1 VGGIGQKRERP
12 GYDATDDLSNEN
24 RHRHRAG
31 NAQRP
36 HGRALMVVMVA
47 TPYPVTMHVIVAV
60 RMRVVM
66 RLHVVMRMVM
76 SFHGI
81 S

>member
-1 VGGIGQKRERP
+1 
-12 GYDATDDLSNEN
+12 
-24 RHRHRAG
+24 
-31 NAQRP
+31 
-36 HGRALMVVMVA
+36 MVVMVA